1 MDFYDELMVDK
12 SNRHCCDLED
22 VDNKYNELVK
32 RVGES
37 RLGDVSQKQIGKNQP
52 GKYYRE

>member
-32 RVGES
+32 RVGKVGQ
-37 RLGDVSQKQIGKNQP
+37 RQMGTNQP
-52 GKYYRE
+52 MKYYRE